1 MDSSTLGRE
10 DGKSKYYPPLVS
22 DQTLSVGTG
31 GSSTLLVESEVGAA
45 VNRDHRNSSSQGDEN
60 IESSPEGPCTR
71 DEFGEENSSI
81 LVIK

>member
-1 MDSSTLGRE
+1 M
-10 DGKSKYYPPLVS
+10 S

-60 IESSPEGPCTR
+60 IVSSPAGPCTR
-71 DEFGEENSSI
+71 DEFGEENSSEQWSYMEAA
-81 LVIK
+81 LLYSSLSD